1 MLSYIGFSKDAG
13 AVGETEHPFT
23 LNFSSKDV
31 RVTNHYYEHDPI
43 SAMFSAI
50 HEGGHAIF
58 EQNVNPNMTTRPQ
71 EVAVIWVCMRANPVF
86 MRIF

>member
-50 HEGGHAIF
+50 HEGGHAIL
-58 EQNVNPNMTTRPQ
+58 NRMSIRNMTTRLQ
-71 EVAVIWVCMRANPVF
+71 EAAVIWVCMRANPVF